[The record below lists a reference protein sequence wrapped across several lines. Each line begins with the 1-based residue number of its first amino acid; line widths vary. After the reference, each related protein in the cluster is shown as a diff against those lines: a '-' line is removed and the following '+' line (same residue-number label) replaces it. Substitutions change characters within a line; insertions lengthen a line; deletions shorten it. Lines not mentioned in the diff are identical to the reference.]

1 MLRAKFLK
9 DQDIYKIKIQSKVG
23 KKKLKPQHSIRIKR
37 NQCQPVNQIENDEEP
52 ATERHMLDTAESKG
66 LGTHAINVQDIEEE
80 IKITDD
86 TYILRF
92 ELPDV
97 EMSMGLP
104 IGKHVMFH
112 AKIGDDDI
120 IRKYTPIS
128 AVKD

>member
-1 MLRAKFLK
+1 MELFRP
-9 DQDIYKIKIQSKVG
+9 DYKNSAFETLEKNEEGQITL
-23 KKKLKPQHSIRIKR
+23 KLKTK
-37 NQCQPVNQIENDEEP
+37 
-52 ATERHMLDTAESKG
+52 
-66 LGTHAINVQDIEEE
+66 

-104 IGKHVMFH
+104 IGKRVMFH

>member
-1 MLRAKFLK
+1 VLRAKFLK

-52 ATERHMLDTAESKG
+52 ATERHLLDTAESKG

-86 TYILRF
+86 KQRMKKNIFSQKPLDMHTAENSSDEDHEI
-92 ELPDV
+92 DV
-97 EMSMGLP
+97 Y
-104 IGKHVMFH
+104 
-112 AKIGDDDI
+112 D
-120 IRKYTPIS
+120 
-128 AVKD
+128 